1 MLIEGLIER
10 DPLELVDSPRP
21 ERKLPDVLAVD
32 EIQAIIEAIDL
43 SRKEGI
49 RNRAILE
56 TMYSCGLRVSE
67 VVGLRKSC
75 IDEVEGMVKVI
86 GKGNKERIIPI
97 GELALDTIARY
108 IEEYRNFLDIET
120 GYEDTLFLG
129 RRGRELTRQMVFT
142 MLRRTAHEAGIRKQV
157 SPHTFR
163 HSFATHLMESGADI
177 RVVQEMLGHSSVS
190 TTEIYT
196 HLDQRY
202 LREQMEKFHPRNVK
216 A

>member
-1 MLIEGLIER
+1 
-10 DPLELVDSPRP
+10 
-21 ERKLPDVLAVD
+21 
-32 EIQAIIEAIDL
+32 
-43 SRKEGI
+43 
-49 RNRAILE
+49 
-56 TMYSCGLRVSE
+56 
-67 VVGLRKSC
+67 
-75 IDEVEGMVKVI
+75 
-86 GKGNKERIIPI
+86 
-97 GELALDTIARY
+97 
-108 IEEYRNFLDIET
+108 LDIEP

-142 MLRRTAHEAGIRKQV
+142 MLRRTTHEAGIRKQV